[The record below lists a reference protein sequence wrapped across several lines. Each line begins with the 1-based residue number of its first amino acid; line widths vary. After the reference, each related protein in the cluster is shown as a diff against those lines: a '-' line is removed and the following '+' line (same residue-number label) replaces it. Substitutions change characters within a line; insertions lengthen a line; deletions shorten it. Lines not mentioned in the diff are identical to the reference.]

1 MKRYKT
7 VYKKVYIQNNVFQF
21 QRNCRNKDRYSP
33 TRRSLIWRPSST
45 TSPKSEALEN
55 AVARSLRF
63 AVPRHQHRVCA
74 THCTGWSREG
84 RRRKGE
90 RKAARAGERQTRRGR
105 KDKRDKEN
113 EGRERERAVVV
124 PWRAI
129 YGTFHFF
136 SSLFIPAPS
145 LPTILPL
152 PPPRRYTGCTR
163 VRTLPLSS
171 SPSLVPVHSFVE
183 SPLAFSAHE
192 TRNGRWWWWMATQ
205 VEVANDSLL
214 STLFI
219 HSSTSPSLPSSPP
232 RSDERRGTPRNCSE
246 RKVAANEVA
255 IQPFYHRSRHDR
267 GRGGGERRETGPWRQ
282 IYLEGPVPTPF
293 VSAYLTRDPSLM
305 SQ

>member
-113 EGRERERAVVV
+113 EGRERERGQSSSHGV
-124 PWRAI
+124 RSTERSI
-129 YGTFHFF
+129 FF
-136 SSLFIPAPS
+136 
-145 LPTILPL
+145 LPFSFLPL
-152 PPPRRYTGCTR
+152 PFLLFSLYPLLVDTLGARVYVRFLSPPLLRSYLSILLSNLRSLFRPTKHGMDDGGGGWRRRWRWPTTPSFPPCLSILPPLPR
-163 VRTLPLSS
+163 SLPL
-171 SPSLVPVHSFVE
+171 LLE
-183 SPLAFSAHE
+183 
-192 TRNGRWWWWMATQ
+192 ATKG
-205 VEVANDSLL
+205 E
-214 STLFI
+214 
-219 HSSTSPSLPSSPP
+219 
-232 RSDERRGTPRNCSE
+232 ERRGI
-246 RKVAANEVA
+246 AASA
-255 IQPFYHRSRHDR
+255 KSRLMKSQFNHFTIGRGTIEEEKEGGRLVREGRFIWR
-267 GRGGGERRETGPWRQ
+267 GRCRPLLYRHT
-282 IYLEGPVPTPF
+282 
-293 VSAYLTRDPSLM
+293 
-305 SQ
+305 